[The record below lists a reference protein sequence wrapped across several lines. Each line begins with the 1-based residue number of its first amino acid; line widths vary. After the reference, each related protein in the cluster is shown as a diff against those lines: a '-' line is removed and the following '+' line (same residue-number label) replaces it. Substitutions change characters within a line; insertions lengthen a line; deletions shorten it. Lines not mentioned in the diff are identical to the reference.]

1 MFDLKK
7 KNLKKTAKVSLCFL
21 TLKKMLADHYRG
33 VVHIGAD
40 HVLHECILTLAE
52 YAVEDLDKNARRLIA
67 KGLRMPH
74 DPTSPSH
81 LFSQRKGNY
90 TALTERL
97 SCTISKVGCSKR

>member
-1 MFDLKK
+1 MQII
-7 KNLKKTAKVSLCFL
+7 TG
-21 TLKKMLADHYRG
+21 G

-52 YAVEDLDKNARRLIA
+52 YAVEDLDKNARGLIA
-67 KGLRMPH
+67 KGHRIPH

-81 LFSQRKGNY
+81 LFTQRKGNY

-97 SCTISKVGCSKR
+97 SWTVSNRGCSKR